1 MLVKAKKGEKEDMA
15 VANRLH
21 IYELF
26 SQILGE
32 LCSQK
37 YVFLFVFVSMCGGTS
52 VHVRAECAHAHCS
65 A

>member
-1 MLVKAKKGEKEDMA
+1 VLVKAKKGEKEDMA

-37 YVFLFVFVSMCGGTS
+37 YVFVFVCMCA
-52 VHVRAECAHAHCS
+52 R
-65 A
+65 